1 MRLLHY
7 LPVEDIFPTWSNIA
21 VALAAIGVA
30 TLLMRAIYNLY
41 LHPLA
46 KFPGPWYAC
55 SFSVVLATISVLRME
70 PQFLSYLVKI
80 YGFEKPIRVTPTILM
95 FPRPSALK
103 EIYWD
108 PQCNTKSRLY
118 GSGALGPPHL
128 FTTLESDAHRQL
140 RRALSNA
147 PWTIGK
153 LRLAWEKRFDELVE
167 LFMTK
172 MHEHAAAGRVVSL
185 SEKVSEFAADIMT
198 IMTFNEPFGF
208 VQNQRDERDLLGSWR
223 RNVNLFAFAGRARF
237 FREVILTSPLG
248 PWILPSIRSESGIGW
263 MLNEADRQVTARE
276 KATAQGLYPH
286 SPDFMQHALEA
297 RLPSGEPLSA
307 AQRRAHVVLLIQA
320 GADTTGTTMGSALRF
335 LLQHPEAWA
344 RCRAE
349 IDAVE
354 QQGLLSHPIQYEE
367 TRQHLPFLVACLK
380 ETMRLNPS
388 ATNLFARVCPPGG
401 KIINGHH
408 IPAGT
413 EMACHAYTLQRSVEV
428 YGSDANE
435 FRPERWLES
444 AQRTRELEA
453 AQFTFSVGPR
463 TCLGKDV
470 ATLEMWKLIPEII
483 RQFDIEFIDPGKY
496 VVVGGIVWNEGL
508 MGRFVARRNGKGR
521 QG

>member
-1 MRLLHY
+1 MTIMGLMDCPPL
-7 LPVEDIFPTWSNIA
+7 EDVSPTWSNV
-21 VALAAIGVA
+21 VAAMTAIGVA
-30 TLLMRAIYNLY
+30 GLLMRMFYNLH

-46 KFPGPWYAC
+46 KFPGPWYAA

-70 PQFLSYLVKI
+70 PQFLGYLVKK
-80 YGFEKPIRVTPTILM
+80 YGFEQPIRVTPTILM

-103 EIYWD
+103 DIYWD

-128 FTTLESDAHRQL
+128 FTTLEPDAHRQL

-153 LRLAWEKRFDELVE
+153 LRLTWERRFDQLVE

-172 MHEHAAAGRVVSL
+172 MHEHARADRVVSL

-198 IMTFNEPFGF
+198 IMTFGTPFGF

-223 RNVNLFAFAGRARF
+223 RSVDLFAFAGRARF
-237 FREVILTSPLG
+237 FREVILPSPLG
-248 PWILPSIRSESGIGW
+248 SWILPSIRRESGIGW
-263 MLNEADRQVTARE
+263 MLNEADRQVTERE
-276 KATAQGLYPH
+276 KATAEAPYPH
-286 SPDFMQHALEA
+286 PPDFMQHALDA
-297 RLPSGEPLSA
+297 RLPSGEPLSP

-335 LLQHPEAWA
+335 LLLHPTAWA

-349 IDAVE
+349 IDAAD

-388 ATNLFARVCPPGG
+388 ATNLFARICPPGG
-401 KIINGHH
+401 KTIDGHH

-413 EMACHAYTLQRSVEV
+413 EMACHAYTLQRSAEV

-444 AQRTRELEA
+444 PQRTRELEA

-483 RQFDIEFIDPGKY
+483 RQFDIELINPGKY

-508 MGRFVARRNGKGR
+508 MGRFVAR
-521 QG
+521 